1 MLGFHALKTE
11 ARVVMV
17 SSVGYQ
23 ENIVAALQRGARHFV
38 QKPVKPEVLYE
49 VIKYVLGED
58 GVVANAASAG
68 A

>member
-1 MLGFHALKTE
+1 MC
-11 ARVVMV
+11 
-17 SSVGYQ
+17 SSDLYQ

-49 VIKYVLGED
+49 VIKYVMGDD
-58 GVVANAASAG
+58 GTVANSATAG

>member
-1 MLGFHALKTE
+1 
-11 ARVVMV
+11 
-17 SSVGYQ
+17 
-23 ENIVAALQRGARHFV
+23 
-38 QKPVKPEVLYE
+38 VLYE